1 MRTATEKYHA
11 VLEGKLQEAE
21 FVRQMRQ
28 AYPQFITQWNGYK
41 DSISILKSKSLIFE
55 KKEVKKDIDV
65 LADQFPLNTVERGID
80 AELENMGIDSTGNV
94 YKEDY
99 MKARIKV
106 IANLQK
112 DANHYINLVAGESAK
127 VDKHDKMVE
136 PKKGNEVDVHNGLK
150 KADLKENHIGESN
163 QEESI
168 ANYII
173 KHYSNPKTGKS
184 LIDDEIIGDFFKT
197 HPESRDQEPQDAL
210 ENFEEYLSVN
220 YETGS
225 DLKESYN
232 KETLLKKL
240 GNADDATIQTGN
252 GREYII
258 YNPDSNNDENA
269 AMWHDDAVVALDQ
282 DGGEHEI
289 PYSKIGLVMVAEAKP
304 VNEYDQT
311 DAVADYIKD
320 YYRNPKTGKSLIDDE
335 IISDFYK
342 THPEWE
348 EQADGSDQGMQDVLD
363 NFQEFLSVNFEMPGD
378 YMQEAEDLRLEPEDT
393 DNPDETLMD
402 IGRGYIEGFNR
413 PHSLTNGDLET
424 LGKKIVDSLYKGDI
438 GAAKAKFVAE
448 AMSDDEMKNIAK
460 YGKDTDMAAIGNLYK
475 LGQKFTTDFDY
486 EGMLKAGT
494 KVRLNTPVDQ
504 LQQLFDS
511 FEDVNYHREGEF
523 LSYAIDA
530 IREKDK
536 TAALNYIRD
545 FKKACKKTLESFN
558 EGASKVRKQLEGTD
572 AFNTNMKAPLEDE
585 EGLADVEEVI
595 NERVGSLQEFIALIK
610 DRAEENGTS
619 EREEAEEVM
628 YAIGDH
634 YNIGVDVLKGPWDD
648 DDDLKL
654 HEGRR
659 RKTQGGKVVTENDY
673 ETGGYVESMGPLF
686 DRGVNM
692 LIKAWEEWKMGP
704 MTEPGMIEFAKK
716 DVLSY
721 LETQFMVENLEEA
734 KGKDHDGDGDVDKDD
749 YMAGK
754 DAAIK
759 KAMGKEKVVKENIKS
774 IILKVL
780 EEGVIN
786 EAATNA
792 LAEFSETYGDYEG
805 MKQAII
811 SLQDVVTDIESYYDK
826 TRTKIQKVYDT
837 LGDIRNE
844 EGLKVG
850 GFLAPAIEQSFN
862 KDLRPAVK
870 GGFTKGLS
878 QPKVRV
884 ISQADIDAHNSGES
898 PLGEEEK
905 QNVFSPRTINRA
917 L

>member
-41 DSISILKSKSLIFE
+41 DSVSILKQKSLIFE
-55 KKEVKKDIDV
+55 KKEAKAKDIDV
-65 LADQFPLNTVERGID
+65 IADQFPLNSVERGID
-80 AELENMGIDSTGNV
+80 MELENIGIDSTGNV
-94 YKEDY
+94 SKEDY
-99 MKARIKV
+99 MKARVKV
-106 IANLQK
+106 ITNLQK

-150 KADLKENHIGESN
+150 KADLKEN
-163 QEESI
+163 
-168 ANYII
+168 Y
-173 KHYSNPKTGKS
+173 T
-184 LIDDEIIGDFFKT
+184 
-197 HPESRDQEPQDAL
+197 
-210 ENFEEYLSVN
+210 
-220 YETGS
+220 
-225 DLKESYN
+225 KE
-232 KETLLKKL
+232 KLLKKL
-240 GNADDATIQTGN
+240 GGADDARIQTGN
-252 GREYII
+252 GKEYIV
-258 YNPDSNNDENA
+258 YNPNSNNDDNA
-269 AMWHDDAVVALDQ
+269 AMWHDDSVHAVDQ

-289 PYSKIGLVMVAEAKP
+289 KYSDIGLVMVDESL
-304 VNEYDQT
+304 NEYDQA
-311 DAVADYIKD
+311 DSVADYIKK
-320 YYRNPKTGKSLIDDE
+320 YYANPKTGKSLIDDE

-348 EQADGSDQGMQDVLD
+348 EQADGSEQGMQDVLD
-363 NFQEFLSVNFEMPGD
+363 NFQEFLSVNYESGVD
-378 YMQEAEDLRLEPEDT
+378 YMQEKVANSVEDVIDPADYG
-393 DNPDETLMD
+393 M
-402 IGRGYIEGFNR
+402 IGKGYLKGFNK
-413 PHSLTNGDLET
+413 PHSLDLDQLET
-424 LGKKIVDSLYKGDI
+424 LGRKVVDSLYKGDFA
-438 GAAKAKFVAE
+438 AAKAKFVSE
-448 AMSDDEMKNIAK
+448 AMSDDEMKKIAK
-460 YGKDTDMAAIGNLYK
+460 YGKNTDMSAIDNIYK

-486 EGMLKAGT
+486 EGMLEAGT
-494 KVRLNTPVDQ
+494 RVRLNTPVDQ
-504 LQQLFDS
+504 LQKLFDS

-530 IREKDK
+530 INEKDK
-536 TAALNYIRD
+536 AAALNYIRD

-558 EGASKVRKQLEGTD
+558 EGTSKVRKQLE
-572 AFNTNMKAPLEDE
+572 N
-585 EGLADVEEVI
+585 ADVEEVI
-595 NERVGSLQEFIALIK
+595 NERVGSLQEFITLIQ

-634 YNIGVDVLKGPWDD
+634 YNIGVDIMKGPWDD
-648 DDDLKL
+648 DNGVN
-654 HEGRR
+654 EGRR
-659 RKTQGGKVVTENDY
+659 RKSQGGKVVTENDY
-673 ETGGYVESMGPLF
+673 DTGGYVESMGPIF
-686 DRGVNM
+686 DKAVNM

-716 DVLSY
+716 DVLEY

-734 KGKDHDGDGDVDKDD
+734 KGKDHDGDGDVDGDD
-749 YMAGK
+749 YMAAK
-754 DAAIK
+754 DKAIK
-759 KAMGKEKVVKENIKS
+759 KATGKEKVVKENIKS

-792 LAEFSETYGDYEG
+792 LAEFSETYGGYEG

-826 TRTKIQKVYDT
+826 TRSKIQKVYDT

-850 GFLAPAIEQSFN
+850 GFLAPAIEQAFN

-870 GGFTKGLS
+870 GGFTKGLN

-884 ISQADIDAHNSGES
+884 ISQADIDAHNSGER

-905 QNVFSPRTINRA
+905 QTVFSPPTINGA